1 MEQSIL
7 SQRQLKQY
15 LKCFSEHQW
24 NRVTRA
30 TMMLGLQYL
39 SMYDARAMTGDY
51 SRLSLEELEDV
62 VGKYTYRISEAT
74 YHLP

>member
-1 MEQSIL
+1 
-7 SQRQLKQY
+7 
-15 LKCFSEHQW
+15 
-24 NRVTRA
+24 
-30 TMMLGLQYL
+30 MMLGLQYL